1 MPRLP
6 TVLFLLSLMTWTATA
21 GALTLTDEERRWLAA
36 HPDLRLGVDA
46 SWPPFEFRDDQGRYQ
61 GLAADYI
68 NVIRQRLAVKL
79 TPIEP
84 ISWTEV
90 LEQAKQ
96 GKLDVLPGIMSTP
109 ERQSYL
115 SFTRPYLDFPIV
127 ILAHVGGP
135 QPRKLEE
142 LYGLKIAVV
151 ENYAP
156 HELLRTHHPDLNLV
170 AMPNV
175 SSALQALATDE
186 VDAVVGDL
194 ASSVWSLRQLK
205 LDGLYVSGETPYRY
219 QLAMAVPPSNKILV
233 GILDKILAD
242 MSSSEISAIQEHW
255 IGNVLDHRTF
265 WSDLLVYGLPG
276 LLFLMIMLAVVIR
289 INRRLSS
296 EIARRVD
303 LEQELRSS
311 EYHYRGLVESLSAIA
326 WEARISDFTYSYV
339 SPHAEEL
346 LGYPLSH
353 WLIPGFWRN
362 IIHPADLTRTQTFCD
377 HEVLAGRDYS
387 VDYRVI
393 TADGRCLW
401 VRDIVSL
408 IEHGHEPVMRG
419 LMIDISDAKRTEEAL
434 SLSEQKFASVF
445 QQCPDI
451 LVIARLSDGCLLEV
465 NKAFEE
471 QIGLKAEAVVGQT
484 ATDLNIWGIPGVGPG
499 LLQRLQA
506 GSIRNLEMPF
516 RRNNGQVFTGLIS
529 AEPFDLDTTPA
540 LVVVVRDISQLKETQ
555 QQLQISE
562 EKFAKAFHAS
572 PDGLLLSRQSD
583 GLLLEVNEGF
593 SRITGFNSAM
603 SVDRSA
609 LELGIWVNLN
619 ERKQMLDLLHRD
631 GFVRDFSCHIRRSDG
646 QIRLCEVSSRPL
658 PIGDEDCMLTIAR
671 DITERHLMQEKLQQ
685 AATVF
690 ESTAEGVLITDTQQH
705 ISAVNRAFTEITG
718 YSESEAL
725 GHTPRLLASGLHD
738 SAFYAA
744 MWHQLTDEGHWQG
757 EISNRRKNGELYPS
771 WLTISAVRNRE
782 KFITHFVA
790 VFADIS
796 SLKHAQAKLDYQAH
810 HDPLTGLPNRTLF
823 ESRLLTALNTQ
834 QENGGQ
840 GAVLFLDLDRFKH
853 INDSLGHPVGD
864 LLLKGIAVRLKEQ
877 LRDIDTVARLG
888 GDEFIILLPGLQQS
902 SDADNIATKLLNC
915 FAAPFQ
921 AGEHEFFISASIG
934 TSLYPKDGCDVATLV
949 KNADAAMYRSKAK
962 GRNRV
967 ESYTRDLTAQAS
979 ERVALEHEL
988 RRALERNELFL
999 YYQPKIS
1006 LADHRLVGAEALI
1019 RWHHPTFGAVPPE
1032 HFIPLAEENGMILQI
1047 GDWVLETAC
1056 RQMFEWNQ
1064 VYECLGPL
1072 SVNLAGAQLRQPNLL
1087 GRIEQLL
1094 KDNGLAPGLLQLEIT
1109 ENFIMSQAEE
1119 ALTVLHQLK
1128 HLGVQ
1133 LAIDDFGTGYSSLSY
1148 LKRLPLDILKIDQS
1162 FVRGLPDDPHDAA
1175 IVRAIIALGRSMQ
1188 FTVIAEGVETL
1199 AQQQFLAEE
1208 GCEQIQGYIVSLPL
1222 SSDEF
1227 AATFLRIAVSD
1238 FSDSTA
1244 EKPSL

>member
-1 MPRLP
+1 IQQ
-6 TVLFLLSLMTWTATA
+6 
-21 GALTLTDEERRWLAA
+21 RW
-36 HPDLRLGVDA
+36 
-46 SWPPFEFRDDQGRYQ
+46 
-61 GLAADYI
+61 
-68 NVIRQRLAVKL
+68 
-79 TPIEP
+79 
-84 ISWTEV
+84 
-90 LEQAKQ
+90 
-96 GKLDVLPGIMSTP
+96 
-109 ERQSYL
+109 
-115 SFTRPYLDFPIV
+115 
-127 ILAHVGGP
+127 VG
-135 QPRKLEE
+135 
-142 LYGLKIAVV
+142 
-151 ENYAP
+151 
-156 HELLRTHHPDLNLV
+156 
-170 AMPNV
+170 
-175 SSALQALATDE
+175 S
-186 VDAVVGDL
+186 
-194 ASSVWSLRQLK
+194 
-205 LDGLYVSGETPYRY
+205 
-219 QLAMAVPPSNKILV
+219 
-233 GILDKILAD
+233 
-242 MSSSEISAIQEHW
+242 
-255 IGNVLDHRTF
+255 VLDHRMF
-265 WSDLLVYGLPG
+265 WLDVLVYGLPG
-276 LLFLMIMLAVVIR
+276 LLLLITVLAVVIR

-296 EIARRVD
+296 EISRRVA

-311 EYHYRGLVESLSAIA
+311 EYHYRSLVESLSAIA
-326 WEARISDFTYSYV
+326 WEASVSDFTYSYV
-339 SPHAEEL
+339 SPHAEPL
-346 LGYPLSH
+346 LGYPLAH

-362 IIHPADLTRTQTFCD
+362 IIHPADLTRAQAFCE
-377 HEVLAGRDYS
+377 HELEAGRDHS
-387 VDYRVI
+387 LDYRVI

-419 LMIDISDAKRTEEAL
+419 LMIDISEAKHTEEAL
-434 SLSEQKFASVF
+434 RLSEQKFASVF

-471 QIGLKAEAVVGQT
+471 QIGLSAAQVIGQT
-484 ATDLNIWGIPGVGPG
+484 ATHLNIWGIPGVGPS

-516 RRNNGQVFTGLIS
+516 RRHTGQLFTGLIS

-555 QQLQISE
+555 QQLQTSE

-572 PDGLLLSRQSD
+572 PDGLLLSRQRD

-593 SRITGFNSAM
+593 SRLTGFNSAM
-603 SVDRSA
+603 SLDRST
-609 LELGIWVNLN
+609 LDLGIWVNLN
-619 ERKQMLDLLHRD
+619 ERKQLLALLQRD
-631 GFVRDFSCHIRRSDG
+631 GFVRDFTCHIRRSDG
-646 QIRLCEVSSRPL
+646 QIRLCELSSRPL
-658 PIGDEDCMLTIAR
+658 PIGEDDCMLTIAR
-671 DITERHLMQEKLQQ
+671 DITDRHLMQEKLQQ

-690 ESTAEGVLITDTQQH
+690 ESTAEGVMITDTQQR
-705 ISAVNRAFTEITG
+705 ISAVNRAFSEITG

-744 MWHQLTDEGHWQG
+744 MWHQLTQEGHWQG
-757 EISNRRKNGELYPS
+757 EISNRRKNGELYPN
-771 WLTISAVRNRE
+771 WLTINAVRNRE
-782 KFITHFVA
+782 HQTTHFVA

-796 SLKHAQAKLDYQAH
+796 SLKHAQARLDYQAH

-823 ESRLLTALNTQ
+823 ESRLLAALNSQ
-834 QENGGQ
+834 QDNGGQ

-888 GDEFIILLPGLQQS
+888 GDEFIILLPGLHQA
-902 SDADNIATKLLNC
+902 SDADYIAGKLLNC
-915 FAAPFQ
+915 FNAPFQ

-934 TSLYPKDGCDVATLV
+934 TSLYPKDGCDVATLI

-967 ESYTRDLTAQAS
+967 ERYTRDLTSQAS

-988 RRALERNELFL
+988 RRAIERNELAL
-999 YYQPKIS
+999 YFQPKIS
-1006 LADHRLVGAEALI
+1006 LDNHQLVGAEALI
-1019 RWHHPTFGAVPPE
+1019 RWRHPSFGEVPPE
-1032 HFIPLAEENGMILQI
+1032 HFIPLAEENGMILPI
-1047 GDWVLETAC
+1047 GDWVLEQAC
-1056 RQMFEWNQ
+1056 QHLHHWNQ
-1064 VYECLGPL
+1064 HYESFGPL

-1094 KDNGLAPGLLQLEIT
+1094 HDYNLQPGLLQLEIT

-1119 ALTVLHQLK
+1119 ALEVLHQLK

-1148 LKRLPLDILKIDQS
+1148 LKRLPLDFLKIDQS
-1162 FVRGLPDDPHDAA
+1162 FVRGLPNDPHDVA

-1188 FTVIAEGVETL
+1188 FTVIAEGVENQE
-1199 AQQQFLAEE
+1199 QQTFLALE

-1222 SSDEF
+1222 EAEEF
-1227 AATFLRIAVSD
+1227 CARFLQIRVSD

>member
-1 MPRLP
+1 MPRL
-6 TVLFLLSLMTWTATA
+6 TAALLLSLMTWTATA
-21 GALTLTDEERRWLAA
+21 AALTLSDEELRWLKD

-61 GLAADYI
+61 GLAADYVEI
-68 NVIRQRLAVKL
+68 IRERLAVTL

-84 ISWTEV
+84 VSWTAV
-90 LEQAKQ
+90 LEQVAQ
-96 GKLDVLPGIMSTP
+96 GKIDLLPGIMSTP
-109 ERQSYL
+109 ERQNYL
-115 SFTRPYLDFPIV
+115 AFTRPYLDFPIV
-127 ILAHVGGP
+127 ILAHHGGA
-135 QPRKLEE
+135 QPHNLQD

-151 ENYAP
+151 QNYAP
-156 HELLRTHHPDLNLV
+156 HELLRNHHPDLNLV
-170 AMPNV
+170 ALPNV

-205 LDGLYVSGETPYRY
+205 LEGLYVSGETPYRY
-219 QLAMAVPPSNKILV
+219 QLAMAVPRENKILV
-233 GILDKILAD
+233 GILDKVMAD
-242 MSSSEISAIQEHW
+242 MTPAEISEIQEKW
-255 IGNVLDHRTF
+255 VGNVRDYRQF
-265 WSDLLVYGLPG
+265 WSDLVTYGLPT
-276 LLFLMIMLAVVIR
+276 LLLLVGILAVVIR

-326 WEARISDFTYSYV
+326 WEAKVSDFTYSYV

-346 LGYPLSH
+346 LGYPLAH

-362 IIHPADLTRTQTFCD
+362 IIHPADLIRAQAYCEG
-377 HEVLAGRDYS
+377 EVLAGRDHCI
-387 VDYRVI
+387 DYRVI

-408 IEHGHEPVMRG
+408 IEHGHEPVLRG
-419 LMIDISDAKRTEEAL
+419 LMIDISEAKRTEEAL
-434 SLSEQKFASVF
+434 RLSEQKFASVF
-445 QQCPDI
+445 RQCPDI
-451 LVIARLSDGCLLEV
+451 LVIARLEDGCLLEV
-465 NKAFEE
+465 NTAFEE
-471 QIGLKAEAVVGQT
+471 QIGLSAEEVMGKT
-484 ATDLNIWGIPGVGPG
+484 ATELNIWGIQDVGPG
-499 LLQRLQA
+499 LLQRLQ
-506 GSIRNLEMPF
+506 GKSIRNLEMPF
-516 RRNNGQVFTGLIS
+516 RRSNGQVFTGLIS

-583 GLLLEVNEGF
+583 GLLIEVNEGF
-593 SRITGFNSAM
+593 SRLTGFNSAL
-603 SVDRSA
+603 SVDRST
-609 LELGIWVNLN
+609 LDLGIWVNLN
-619 ERKQMLDLLHRD
+619 ERKQMLDLLQRD
-631 GFVRDFSCHIRRSDG
+631 GFVKDFSCHIRRNDG

-658 PIGDEDCMLTIAR
+658 PIGNENCMLTIAR

-718 YSESEAL
+718 YSETEAL

-744 MWHQLTDEGHWQG
+744 MWHQLTAEGHWQG

-771 WLTISAVRNRE
+771 WLTISAVRNRNQQ
-782 KFITHFVA
+782 ITHFVA

-796 SLKHAQAKLDYQAH
+796 SLKHAQARLDYQAH

-823 ESRLLTALNTQ
+823 ESRLSAALNSQ

-864 LLLKGIAVRLKEQ
+864 LLLKGIAVRLREQ

-888 GDEFIILLPGLQQS
+888 GDEFIILLPGLQQP
-902 SDADNIATKLLNC
+902 SDAEHIAQKLLNC
-915 FAAPFQ
+915 FTAPFQ

-934 TSLYPKDGCDVATLV
+934 TSLYPQDGSDVATLV

-988 RRALERNELFL
+988 RRAIERNELSLSF
-999 YYQPKIS
+999 QPKIS
-1006 LADHRLVGAEALI
+1006 LADNRLVGAEALI
-1019 RWHHPTFGAVPPE
+1019 RWYHPTFGDVPPE

-1047 GDWVLETAC
+1047 GDWVLENAC
-1056 RQMFEWNQ
+1056 RQLCEWNRT
-1064 VYECLGPL
+1064 YDSLGPL

-1094 KDNGLAPGLLQLEIT
+1094 RENHLQPGLLQLEIT

-1119 ALTVLHQLK
+1119 ALMVLHQLK
-1128 HLGVQ
+1128 KLGVQ

-1188 FTVIAEGVETL
+1188 FAIIAEGVETL

-1222 SSDEF
+1222 CADEF
-1227 AATFLRIAVSD
+1227 AATFLRVTVSD
-1238 FSDSTA
+1238 YSDSTA

>member
-1 MPRLP
+1 MPRLSAM
-6 TVLFLLSLMTWTATA
+6 LLLSLLTWTAIA
-21 GALTLTDEERRWLAA
+21 DALTLTDEERSWLAA
-36 HPDLRLGVDA
+36 HPELRLGVDA
-46 SWPPFEFRDDQGRYQ
+46 SWPPFEYRDEEGRYQ
-61 GLAADYI
+61 GLAADYVNLI
-68 NVIRQRLAVKL
+68 EDRLSIKL
-79 TPIEP
+79 KPVEP
-84 ISWTEV
+84 ASWTEV
-90 LEQAKQ
+90 LEDAKKGQ
-96 GKLDVLPGIMSTP
+96 LDLLPGIMSTP
-109 ERQSYL
+109 ERQRYL

-127 ILAHVGGP
+127 ILAHEGGAK
-135 QPRKLEE
+135 PRNLKE

-170 AMPNV
+170 ALPNV

-219 QLAMAVPPSNKILV
+219 QLAMGIPRDNKILV
-233 GILDKILAD
+233 SILDKVIAD
-242 MSSSEISAIQEHW
+242 FTPEEISAIQEHW
-255 IGNVLDHRTF
+255 VGSVLDQRPF
-265 WSDLLVYGLPG
+265 WSDVLIYGLPG
-276 LLFLMIMLAVVIR
+276 LLLLVTVLAVVIR

-296 EIARRVD
+296 EISRRVA

-339 SPHAEEL
+339 SPHAEAL

-353 WLIPGFWRN
+353 WLVPGFWRN
-362 IIHPADLTRTQTFCD
+362 IIHPADLTRAQAFCD
-377 HEVLAGRDYS
+377 HEVLAGRDHS
-387 VDYRVI
+387 LDYRVI

-408 IEHGHEPVMRG
+408 IEHGHEPIMRG
-419 LMIDISDAKRTEEAL
+419 LMIDISEAKRTEEAL
-434 SLSEQKFASVF
+434 RLSEQKFASVF

-465 NKAFEE
+465 NNAFEE
-471 QIGLKAEAVVGQT
+471 QIGLSAEEVIGQT
-484 ATDLNIWGIPGVGPG
+484 ATRLNIWGINGVGPS
-499 LLQRLQA
+499 LLQRLQG

-516 RRNNGQVFTGLIS
+516 RRHNGQLFTGLIS

-540 LVVVVRDISQLKETQ
+540 IVVVVRDITQLKETQ
-555 QQLQISE
+555 QQLQTSE

-572 PDGLLLSRQSD
+572 PDGLLLTRQRD
-583 GLLLEVNEGF
+583 GLLIEANEGF
-593 SRITGFNSAM
+593 SRITGFNNAM
-603 SVDRSA
+603 SVDRST
-609 LELGIWVNLN
+609 LDLGIWVNLN
-619 ERKQMLDLLHRD
+619 ERKQMLDLLQRD

-646 QIRLCEVSSRPL
+646 QIRLCELSSRPL

-671 DITERHLMQEKLQQ
+671 DITERQLMQETLQQ

-690 ESTAEGVLITDTQQH
+690 ESTAEGVLITDTRQH
-705 ISAVNRAFTEITG
+705 ISAVNRAFSEITG
-718 YSESEAL
+718 YSENEAL

-744 MWHQLTDEGHWQG
+744 MWHQLTLEGHWQG
-757 EISNRRKNGELYPS
+757 EISNRRKNGEIYPS
-771 WLTISAVRNRE
+771 WLTINAVRNKDR
-782 KFITHFVA
+782 FITHFVA

-796 SLKHAQAKLDYQAH
+796 SLKHAQARLDYQAH

-823 ESRLLTALNTQ
+823 ESRLLTALNNQ

-888 GDEFIILLPGLQQS
+888 GDEFIILLPGLQQA
-902 SDADNIATKLLNC
+902 SDADHIATKLLNC
-915 FAAPFQ
+915 FNAPFQ

-934 TSLYPKDGCDVATLV
+934 SSLYPKDGCDVATLV

-967 ESYTRDLTAQAS
+967 ERYTRDLTAQAS

-988 RRALERNELFL
+988 RRAIERNELSL

-1006 LADHRLVGAEALI
+1006 LSNQQLVGAEALI
-1019 RWHHPTFGAVPPE
+1019 RWRHPTFGVVPPE
-1032 HFIPLAEENGMILQI
+1032 HFIPLAEENGMILLI
-1047 GDWVLETAC
+1047 GDWVLEQAC
-1056 RQMFEWNQ
+1056 RQVSAWNLSH
-1064 VYECLGPL
+1064 ESFGSL

-1094 KDNGLAPGLLQLEIT
+1094 KDHHLKPGVLQLEIT

-1119 ALTVLHQLK
+1119 ALEVLHQLK

-1148 LKRLPLDILKIDQS
+1148 LKRLPLDFLKIDQS

-1188 FTVIAEGVETL
+1188 FTVIAEGVESLEQQAFL
-1199 AQQQFLAEE
+1199 AQE

-1222 SSDEF
+1222 CADEF
-1227 AATFLRIAVSD
+1227 CATFLRPRVSN

>member
-1 MPRLP
+1 MPRL
-6 TVLFLLSLMTWTATA
+6 TAALLLSLMTWTATA
-21 GALTLTDEERRWLAA
+21 GALTLTDDELRWLKD
-36 HPDLRLGVDA
+36 HPDLRLGIDA

-68 NVIRQRLAVKL
+68 EIIRERLAVRL

-84 ISWTEV
+84 ASWTAV
-90 LEQAKQ
+90 LEQVAQ
-96 GKLDVLPGIMSTP
+96 GKIDLLPGIMSTP
-109 ERQSYL
+109 ERQNYL
-115 SFTRPYLDFPIV
+115 AFTRPYLDFPIV
-127 ILAHVGGP
+127 ILAHHGGA
-135 QPRKLEE
+135 QPHNLTE

-156 HELLRTHHPDLNLV
+156 HELLRSHHPDLNLV
-170 AMPNV
+170 ALPNI

-194 ASSVWSLRQLK
+194 ASSVWNLRQLK
-205 LDGLYVSGETPYRY
+205 LEGLYVSGETPYRY
-219 QLAMAVPPSNKILV
+219 QLAMAVPRDNKILV
-233 GILDKILAD
+233 GILDKVIAD
-242 MSSSEISAIQEHW
+242 MSPAEVAEIQQKW
-255 IGNVLDHRTF
+255 VGNVHDYRQL
-265 WSDLLVYGLPG
+265 WSDLLFYGLPA
-276 LLFLMIMLAVVIR
+276 LLLLVGILAAVIR

-296 EIARRVD
+296 EIARRVE

-326 WEARISDFTYSYV
+326 WEARVSDFTYSYV
-339 SPHAEEL
+339 SPHAEDL

-353 WLIPGFWRN
+353 WLVPGFWRN
-362 IIHPADLTRTQTFCD
+362 IIHPADLIRAQSYCD
-377 HEVLAGRDYS
+377 HEVLAGRDHCI
-387 VDYRVI
+387 DYRVI

-408 IEHGHEPVMRG
+408 IEHGHEPLMRG
-419 LMIDISDAKRTEEAL
+419 LMIDISEAKRTEEAL
-434 SLSEQKFASVF
+434 RLSEQKFGSVF
-445 QQCPDI
+445 RQCPDI
-451 LVIARLSDGCLLEV
+451 LVIARLLDGCLLEV

-471 QIGLKAEAVVGQT
+471 QIGLSAAQVVGRN
-484 ATDLNIWGIPGVGPG
+484 ATELNIWGIQGVGPS

-516 RRNNGQVFTGLIS
+516 RRSNGQVFTGLIS

-555 QQLQISE
+555 QQLQTSE

-583 GLLLEVNEGF
+583 GLLIEVNEGF
-593 SRITGFNSAM
+593 SRITGFNSAL
-603 SVDRSA
+603 SVDRST
-609 LELGIWVNLN
+609 LDLGIWVNLN
-619 ERKQMLDLLHRD
+619 ERKQMLDLLQRD
-631 GFVRDFSCHIRRSDG
+631 GFVRDFSCHIRRNDG

-718 YSESEAL
+718 YSETEAL

-744 MWHQLTDEGHWQG
+744 MWHQLTAEGHWQG

-771 WLTISAVRNRE
+771 WLTISAVRNRDRQ
-782 KFITHFVA
+782 ITHFVA

-796 SLKHAQAKLDYQAH
+796 SLKHAQARLDYQAH

-823 ESRLLTALNTQ
+823 ESRLLAALNSQ

-864 LLLKGIAVRLKEQ
+864 LLLKGIAVRLREQ

-888 GDEFIILLPGLQQS
+888 GDEFIILLPGLQQP
-902 SDADNIATKLLNC
+902 SDAEHIAQKLLNG
-915 FAAPFQ
+915 FTAPFQ

-934 TSLYPKDGCDVATLV
+934 TSLYPQDGCDVATLV

-988 RRALERNELFL
+988 RRAIERNELSLSF
-999 YYQPKIS
+999 QPKIS
-1006 LADHRLVGAEALI
+1006 LIDNRLVGAEALI
-1019 RWHHPTFGAVPPE
+1019 RWTHPTFGDVPPE

-1047 GDWVLETAC
+1047 GDWVLENAC
-1056 RQMFEWNQ
+1056 RQLCEWNST
-1064 VYECLGPL
+1064 YESLGPL

-1094 KDNGLAPGLLQLEIT
+1094 REHQLKPDLLQLEIT

-1119 ALTVLHQLK
+1119 ALTVLYQLK
-1128 HLGVQ
+1128 KLGVQ

-1188 FTVIAEGVETL
+1188 FTIIAEGVETL
-1199 AQQQFLAEE
+1199 AQQQFLAQE

-1222 SSDEF
+1222 CADEF
-1227 AATFLRIAVSD
+1227 AATFLRVAVSD

>member
-1 MPRLP
+1 MPRL
-6 TVLFLLSLMTWTATA
+6 TALFLLSLMTWTATA
-21 GALTLTDEERRWLAA
+21 GALTLTDEELRWLKS

-46 SWPPFEFRDDQGRYQ
+46 SWPPFEFRDDKGRYQ

-68 NVIRQRLAVKL
+68 DVIRGRLAIKF
-79 TPIEP
+79 TPVEP
-84 ISWTEV
+84 ANWTEV
-90 LEQAKQ
+90 LEQVAQ
-96 GKLDVLPGIMSTP
+96 GKIDLLPGIMSTP
-109 ERQSYL
+109 ERQNYL
-115 SFTRPYLDFPIV
+115 AFTRPYLDFPIV
-127 ILAHVGGP
+127 ILAHQNGARP
-135 QPRKLEE
+135 HNIEE

-156 HELLRTHHPDLNLV
+156 HELLRTRHPDLNLV
-170 AMPNV
+170 ALPSV
-175 SSALQALATDE
+175 SSALQALANNE
-186 VDAVVGDL
+186 VDAMVGDL

-205 LDGLYVSGETPYRY
+205 LDGLYVSGQTPYRY
-219 QLAMAVPPSNKILV
+219 QLAMAVPRDNKMLV
-233 GILDKILAD
+233 GILDKVLAD
-242 MSSSEISAIQEHW
+242 MTPAQINEIQDKW
-255 IGNVLDHRTF
+255 VGDVRDYRQL
-265 WSDLLVYGLPG
+265 WSDLLFYGVPG
-276 LLFLMIMLAVVIR
+276 LALLVGILVVVIR

-326 WEARISDFTYSYV
+326 WEAKVSDYTYSYV

-346 LGYPLSH
+346 LGYPLAH

-362 IIHPADLTRTQTFCD
+362 IIHPADLIRTETYCD
-377 HEVLAGRDYS
+377 QEISAGRDHC

-401 VRDIVSL
+401 VRDLVSL
-408 IEHGHEPVMRG
+408 IEHGHEPVLRG
-419 LMIDISDAKRTEEAL
+419 LMIDISETKRTEEAL
-434 SLSEQKFASVF
+434 RLSEQKFASVF
-445 QQCPDI
+445 RQCPDI
-451 LVIARLSDGCLLEV
+451 LVIARLLDGCLLEV
-465 NKAFEE
+465 NTAFEE
-471 QIGLKAEAVVGQT
+471 QIGLSAAQVRGKT
-484 ATDLNIWGIPGVGPG
+484 ATELNIWGIQDAGPE

-516 RRNNGQVFTGLIS
+516 RRNNGQMFTGLIS

-555 QQLQISE
+555 QQLQTSE

-572 PDGLLLSRQSD
+572 PDGLLISRQSD
-583 GLLLEVNEGF
+583 GLLIEVNEGF
-593 SRITGFNSAM
+593 SRLTGFNSAL

-609 LELGIWVNLN
+609 LELGLWVNLN
-619 ERKQMLDLLHRD
+619 ERRQMLELLQRD
-631 GFVRDFSCHIRRSDG
+631 GFVKDFRCHIRRNDG

-658 PIGDEDCMLTIAR
+658 PIGNEDCMLTIAR
-671 DITERHLMQEKLQQ
+671 DITERYLMQEKLQQ

-718 YSESEAL
+718 YSETEAL

-771 WLTISAVRNRE
+771 WLTISAVRNRDRQT
-782 KFITHFVA
+782 THFVA

-796 SLKHAQAKLDYQAH
+796 SLKHAQARLDYQAH

-823 ESRLLTALNTQ
+823 ESRLLTALNSQ

-864 LLLKGIAVRLKEQ
+864 LLLKGIAVRLREQ

-888 GDEFIILLPGLQQS
+888 GDEFIILLPGLQQP
-902 SDADNIATKLLNC
+902 SDAEHIAQKLLNC

-934 TSLYPKDGCDVATLV
+934 TSLYPKDGCDVATLI

-967 ESYTRDLTAQAS
+967 ESYTCDLTAQAS

-988 RRALERNELFL
+988 RRAIERNELSLAF
-999 YYQPKIS
+999 QPKIS
-1006 LADHRLVGAEALI
+1006 LDDNRLVGAEALI
-1019 RWHHPTFGAVPPE
+1019 RWTHPTFGDVPPE

-1047 GDWVLETAC
+1047 GDWVLENAC
-1056 RQMFEWNQ
+1056 RQLCEWNNT
-1064 VYECLGPL
+1064 YASLGPL

-1087 GRIEQLL
+1087 VRIEQLL
-1094 KDNGLAPGLLQLEIT
+1094 RENQLRPGLLQLEIT
-1109 ENFIMSQAEE
+1109 ENFIMSQTEE

-1128 HLGVQ
+1128 KLGVQ

-1188 FTVIAEGVETL
+1188 FTIIAEGVETL

-1208 GCEQIQGYIVSLPL
+1208 GCEQIQGFIVSLPL
-1222 SSDEF
+1222 CADEF
-1227 AATFLRIAVSD
+1227 AATFLRVTVSD

>member
-1 MPRLP
+1 MPRL
-6 TVLFLLSLMTWTATA
+6 TAALLLSLMTWTATA
-21 GALTLTDEERRWLAA
+21 GALTLTDEELRWLKD

-61 GLAADYI
+61 GLAADYVEI
-68 NVIRQRLAVKL
+68 IRERLAIKL

-84 ISWTEV
+84 ASWTAV
-90 LEQAKQ
+90 LEQVVQ
-96 GKLDVLPGIMSTP
+96 GKIDLLPGIMSTP
-109 ERQSYL
+109 ERQNYL
-115 SFTRPYLDFPIV
+115 AFTRPYLDFPIV
-127 ILAHVGGP
+127 ILAHRGGA
-135 QPRKLEE
+135 QPHNLKE

-156 HELLRTHHPDLNLV
+156 HELLRNHHPDLNLV
-170 AMPNV
+170 ALPNV

-205 LDGLYVSGETPYRY
+205 LEGLYVSGETPYRY
-219 QLAMAVPPSNKILV
+219 QLAMAVPRDNKILV
-233 GILDKILAD
+233 GILDKVMAD
-242 MSSSEISAIQEHW
+242 MSPAEVAEIQQKW
-255 IGNVLDHRTF
+255 VGNVHDYRQL
-265 WSDLLVYGLPG
+265 WSDLLLYGLPA
-276 LLFLMIMLAVVIR
+276 LLLLVGILAVVIR

-296 EIARRVD
+296 EIARRVE

-326 WEARISDFTYSYV
+326 WEARVSDFTYSYV
-339 SPHAEEL
+339 SPHAEDL

-362 IIHPADLTRTQTFCD
+362 IIHPADLIRAQTYCD
-377 HEVLAGRDYS
+377 HEVLAGRDHCI
-387 VDYRVI
+387 DYRVI

-419 LMIDISDAKRTEEAL
+419 LMIDISEAKRTEEAL
-434 SLSEQKFASVF
+434 RLSEQKFASVF
-445 QQCPDI
+445 RQCPDI
-451 LVIARLSDGCLLEV
+451 LVIARLLDGCLLEV

-471 QIGLKAEAVVGQT
+471 QVGLSAAEVVGRN
-484 ATDLNIWGIPGVGPG
+484 ATELNIWGIQGVGPA

-516 RRNNGQVFTGLIS
+516 RRSNGQVFTGLIS

-555 QQLQISE
+555 QQLQTSE

-583 GLLLEVNEGF
+583 GLLIEVNEGF
-593 SRITGFNSAM
+593 SRITGFNSAL
-603 SVDRSA
+603 SVDRST
-609 LELGIWVNLN
+609 LDLGIWVNLN
-619 ERKQMLDLLHRD
+619 ERKQMLDLLKRD
-631 GFVRDFSCHIRRSDG
+631 GFVRDFSCHIRRNDG
-646 QIRLCEVSSRPL
+646 QVRLCEVSSRPL
-658 PIGDEDCMLTIAR
+658 PIGNEDCMLTIAR

-718 YSESEAL
+718 YSETEAL

-744 MWHQLTDEGHWQG
+744 MWHQLTAEGHWQG

-771 WLTISAVRNRE
+771 WLTISAVRNRDRQ
-782 KFITHFVA
+782 ITHFVA

-796 SLKHAQAKLDYQAH
+796 SLKHAQARLDYQAH

-823 ESRLLTALNTQ
+823 ESRLLAALNGQ

-864 LLLKGIAVRLKEQ
+864 LLLKGIAVRLREQ

-888 GDEFIILLPGLQQS
+888 GDEFIILLPGLQQP
-902 SDADNIATKLLNC
+902 SDAEHIAQKLLNC
-915 FAAPFQ
+915 FGAPFQ

-934 TSLYPKDGCDVATLV
+934 TSLYPQDGCDVATLV

-988 RRALERNELFL
+988 RRAIERNELSLSF
-999 YYQPKIS
+999 QPKIS
-1006 LADHRLVGAEALI
+1006 LIDNQLVGAEALI
-1019 RWHHPTFGAVPPE
+1019 RWTHPTFGDVPPE

-1047 GDWVLETAC
+1047 GDWVLERAC
-1056 RQMFEWNQ
+1056 RQLCEWNDA
-1064 VYECLGPL
+1064 YDSLGPL

-1094 KDNGLAPGLLQLEIT
+1094 RENQLEPGLLQLEIT

-1128 HLGVQ
+1128 KLGVQ

-1199 AQQQFLAEE
+1199 AQQQFLTEE

-1222 SSDEF
+1222 CADEF
-1227 AATFLRIAVSD
+1227 AATFLHMTVSD

>member
-1 MPRLP
+1 M
-6 TVLFLLSLMTWTATA
+6 LLLALLTWTATA
-21 GALTLTDEERRWLAA
+21 GALTLTDEERSWLKS
-36 HPDLRLGVDA
+36 HPELRLGVDA
-46 SWPPFEFRDDQGRYQ
+46 SWPPFEYRDEEGRYQ

-68 NVIRQRLAVKL
+68 QLIQERLSISLKPV
-79 TPIEP
+79 EP
-84 ISWTEV
+84 ASWTAV
-90 LEQAKQ
+90 LEDARQ
-96 GKLDVLPGIMSTP
+96 GKLDLLPGIMSTP
-109 ERQSYL
+109 ERQSYMA
-115 SFTRPYLDFPIV
+115 FTRPYLDFPIV
-127 ILAHVGGP
+127 ILAHKGGA
-135 QPRKLEE
+135 QPRNLED
-142 LYGLKIAVV
+142 LYGLKVAVV

-156 HELLRTHHPDLNLV
+156 HELLRSHHPDLNLV
-170 AMPNV
+170 ALPNV
-175 SSALQALATDE
+175 SSTLQALATDK

-205 LDGLYVSGETPYRY
+205 LEGLYVSGETPYRY
-219 QLAMAVPPSNKILV
+219 QLAMAVPQENKTLV
-233 GILDKILAD
+233 GILDKVLAD
-242 MSSSEISAIQEHW
+242 LSPDEISTIQQRW
-255 IGNVLDHRTF
+255 VGSVLDHRTF
-265 WSDLLVYGLPG
+265 WRDVLVYGLPG
-276 LLFLMIMLAVVIR
+276 LLLLVTVLAVVIR

-296 EIARRVD
+296 EISRRVA

-311 EYHYRGLVESLSAIA
+311 EYHYRSLVESLSAIA
-326 WEARISDFTYSYV
+326 WEARVSDFTYSYV
-339 SPHAEEL
+339 SPHAEPL
-346 LGYPLSH
+346 LGYPLAH
-353 WLIPGFWRN
+353 WLVPGFWRN
-362 IIHPADLTRTQTFCD
+362 IIHPADLTRAQAFCD
-377 HEVLAGRDYS
+377 HELEAGRDHS
-387 VDYRVI
+387 LDYRVI
-393 TADGRCLW
+393 AADGRCLW

-419 LMIDISDAKRTEEAL
+419 LMIDISEAKHTEEAL
-434 SLSEQKFASVF
+434 RLSEQKFASVF
-445 QQCPDI
+445 QQCPDL

-471 QIGLKAEAVVGQT
+471 QIGLSAAQVIGQT
-484 ATDLNIWGIPGVGPG
+484 ATQLNIWGIPGVGPS

-516 RRNNGQVFTGLIS
+516 RRHNGQLFTGLIS

-540 LVVVVRDISQLKETQ
+540 LVVVVRDISPLKETQ
-555 QQLQISE
+555 QRLQTSE

-572 PDGLLLSRQSD
+572 PDGLLLSRQRD

-603 SVDRSA
+603 SLDRST
-609 LELGIWVNLN
+609 LDLGIWVNLN
-619 ERKQMLDLLHRD
+619 ERKQLLDLLQRD
-631 GFVRDFSCHIRRSDG
+631 GFVRDFTCHIRRSDG
-646 QIRLCEVSSRPL
+646 QVRLCEVSSRPL
-658 PIGDEDCMLTIAR
+658 PIGEDDCMLTIAR
-671 DITERHLMQEKLQQ
+671 DITDRHLMQEKLQQ

-690 ESTAEGVLITDTQQH
+690 ESTAEGVMITDTQQR
-705 ISAVNRAFTEITG
+705 ISAVNRAFSEITG

-744 MWHQLTDEGHWQG
+744 MWHQLTLEGHWQG
-757 EISNRRKNGELYPS
+757 EISNRRKNGELYPN
-771 WLTISAVRNRE
+771 WLTINAVRNQE
-782 KFITHFVA
+782 HQTTHFVA

-796 SLKHAQAKLDYQAH
+796 SLKHAQARLDYQAH

-823 ESRLLTALNTQ
+823 ESRLLAALNSQ
-834 QENGGQ
+834 QDSGGQ

-888 GDEFIILLPGLQQS
+888 GDEFIILLPGLHQP
-902 SDADNIATKLLNC
+902 SDADHIASKLLNC
-915 FAAPFQ
+915 FNAPFQ

-934 TSLYPKDGCDVATLV
+934 TSLYPKDGCDVATLI

-967 ESYTRDLTAQAS
+967 ERYTRELTAQAS

-988 RRALERNELFL
+988 RRAIERNELTL
-999 YYQPKIS
+999 YFQPKIS
-1006 LADHRLVGAEALI
+1006 LGNHELVGAEALI
-1019 RWHHPTFGAVPPE
+1019 RWRNPSFGEVPPE
-1032 HFIPLAEENGMILQI
+1032 HFIPLAEENGLILPI
-1047 GDWVLETAC
+1047 GDWVLEQAC
-1056 RQMFEWNQ
+1056 LHLQHWNQ
-1064 VYECLGPL
+1064 HYESFGPL
-1072 SVNLAGAQLRQPNLL
+1072 SVNLAGAQLRQPDLL
-1087 GRIEQLL
+1087 NRIEQLL
-1094 KDNGLAPGLLQLEIT
+1094 RDHDLQPGLLQLEIT

-1119 ALTVLHQLK
+1119 ALEVLHQLK

-1148 LKRLPLDILKIDQS
+1148 LKRLPLDFLKIDQS
-1162 FVRGLPDDPHDAA
+1162 FVRGLPDDPHDVA

-1188 FTVIAEGVETL
+1188 FTVIAEGVENQE
-1199 AQQQFLAEE
+1199 QQAFLALE

-1222 SSDEF
+1222 EAEEF
-1227 AATFLRIAVSD
+1227 CARFLQIRVSG

>member
-1 MPRLP
+1 MPRL
-6 TVLFLLSLMTWTATA
+6 TAALLLSLMTWTATA
-21 GALTLTDEERRWLAA
+21 GALTLTDEELRWLKD

-61 GLAADYI
+61 GLAADYVEI
-68 NVIRQRLAVKL
+68 IRERLAIKL

-84 ISWTEV
+84 ASWTAV
-90 LEQAKQ
+90 LEQVVQ
-96 GKLDVLPGIMSTP
+96 GKIDLLPGIMSTP
-109 ERQSYL
+109 ERQNYL
-115 SFTRPYLDFPIV
+115 AFTRPYLDFPIV
-127 ILAHVGGP
+127 ILAHRGGA
-135 QPRKLEE
+135 QPHNLKE

-156 HELLRTHHPDLNLV
+156 HELLRNHHPDLNLV
-170 AMPNV
+170 ALPNV

-205 LDGLYVSGETPYRY
+205 LEGLYVSGETPYRY
-219 QLAMAVPPSNKILV
+219 QLAMAVPRDNKILV
-233 GILDKILAD
+233 GILDKVMAD
-242 MSSSEISAIQEHW
+242 MSPAEVAEIQQKW
-255 IGNVLDHRTF
+255 VGNVHDYRQL
-265 WSDLLVYGLPG
+265 WSDLLLYGLPA
-276 LLFLMIMLAVVIR
+276 LLLLVGILAVVIR

-296 EIARRVD
+296 EIARRVE

-326 WEARISDFTYSYV
+326 WEARVSDFTYSYV
-339 SPHAEEL
+339 SPHAEDL

-362 IIHPADLTRTQTFCD
+362 IIHPADLIRAQTYCD
-377 HEVLAGRDYS
+377 HEVLAGRDHCI
-387 VDYRVI
+387 DYRVI

-419 LMIDISDAKRTEEAL
+419 LMIDISEAKRTEEAL
-434 SLSEQKFASVF
+434 RLSEQKFASVF
-445 QQCPDI
+445 RQCPDI
-451 LVIARLSDGCLLEV
+451 LVIARLLDGCLLEV

-471 QIGLKAEAVVGQT
+471 QVGLSAAEVVGRN
-484 ATDLNIWGIPGVGPG
+484 ATELNIWGIQGVGPA

-516 RRNNGQVFTGLIS
+516 RRSNGQVFTGLIS

-555 QQLQISE
+555 QQLQTSE

-583 GLLLEVNEGF
+583 GLLIEVNEGF
-593 SRITGFNSAM
+593 SRITGFNSAL
-603 SVDRSA
+603 SVDRST
-609 LELGIWVNLN
+609 LDLGIWVNLN
-619 ERKQMLDLLHRD
+619 ERKQMLDLLKRD
-631 GFVRDFSCHIRRSDG
+631 GFVRDFSCHIRRNDG

-658 PIGDEDCMLTIAR
+658 PIGNEDCMLTIAR

-718 YSESEAL
+718 YSETEAL

-744 MWHQLTDEGHWQG
+744 MWHQLTAEGHWQG

-771 WLTISAVRNRE
+771 WLTISAVRNRDRQ
-782 KFITHFVA
+782 ITHFVA

-796 SLKHAQAKLDYQAH
+796 SLKHAQARLDYQAH

-823 ESRLLTALNTQ
+823 ESRLLAALNGQ

-864 LLLKGIAVRLKEQ
+864 LLLKGIAVRLREQ

-888 GDEFIILLPGLQQS
+888 GDEFIILLPGLQQP
-902 SDADNIATKLLNC
+902 SDAEHIAQKLLNC
-915 FAAPFQ
+915 FGAPFQ

-934 TSLYPKDGCDVATLV
+934 TSLYPQDGCDVATLV

-967 ESYTRDLTAQAS
+967 ESYTHDLTAQAS

-988 RRALERNELFL
+988 RRAIERNELSLSF
-999 YYQPKIS
+999 QPKIS
-1006 LADHRLVGAEALI
+1006 LIDNQLVGAEALI
-1019 RWHHPTFGAVPPE
+1019 RWTHPTFGDVPPE

-1047 GDWVLETAC
+1047 GDWVLERAC
-1056 RQMFEWNQ
+1056 RQLCEWNDA
-1064 VYECLGPL
+1064 YDSLGPL

-1094 KDNGLAPGLLQLEIT
+1094 RENQLEPGLLQLEIT

-1128 HLGVQ
+1128 KLGVQ

-1199 AQQQFLAEE
+1199 AQQQFLTEE

-1222 SSDEF
+1222 CADEF
-1227 AATFLRIAVSD
+1227 AATFLRMTVSD

>member
-1 MPRLP
+1 MPRL
-6 TVLFLLSLMTWTATA
+6 TAALLLSLMTWTATA
-21 GALTLTDEERRWLAA
+21 GALTLTDEELRWLKG

-61 GLAADYI
+61 GLAADYVEI
-68 NVIRQRLAVKL
+68 IRERLAIKL

-84 ISWTEV
+84 ASWTAV
-90 LEQAKQ
+90 LEQVVQ
-96 GKLDVLPGIMSTP
+96 GKIDLLPGIMSTP
-109 ERQSYL
+109 ERQNYL
-115 SFTRPYLDFPIV
+115 AFTRPYLDFPIV
-127 ILAHVGGP
+127 ILAHRGGA
-135 QPRKLEE
+135 QPHNLKE

-156 HELLRTHHPDLNLV
+156 HELLRNHHPDLNLV
-170 AMPNV
+170 ALPNV

-205 LDGLYVSGETPYRY
+205 LEGLYVSGETPYRY
-219 QLAMAVPPSNKILV
+219 QLAMAVPRDNKILV
-233 GILDKILAD
+233 SILDKVMAD
-242 MSSSEISAIQEHW
+242 MSPAEVDEIQQKW
-255 IGNVLDHRTF
+255 VGNVHDYRQL
-265 WSDLLVYGLPG
+265 WSDLLLYGLPA
-276 LLFLMIMLAVVIR
+276 LLLLVGILAVVIR

-296 EIARRVD
+296 EIARRVE

-326 WEARISDFTYSYV
+326 WEARVSDFTYSYV
-339 SPHAEEL
+339 SPHAEDL

-362 IIHPADLTRTQTFCD
+362 IIHPADLIRAQTYCD
-377 HEVLAGRDYS
+377 HEVLAGRDHCI
-387 VDYRVI
+387 DYRVI

-419 LMIDISDAKRTEEAL
+419 LMIDISEAKRTEEAL
-434 SLSEQKFASVF
+434 RLSEQKFASVF
-445 QQCPDI
+445 RQCPDI
-451 LVIARLSDGCLLEV
+451 LVIARLLDGCLLEV

-471 QIGLKAEAVVGQT
+471 QIGLSAAEVVGHN
-484 ATDLNIWGIPGVGPG
+484 ATELDIWGIQGVGPG

-516 RRNNGQVFTGLIS
+516 RRSNGQVFTGLIS

-555 QQLQISE
+555 QQLQTSE

-583 GLLLEVNEGF
+583 GLLIEVNEGF
-593 SRITGFNSAM
+593 SRITGFNSAL
-603 SVDRSA
+603 SVDRST
-609 LELGIWVNLN
+609 LDLGIWVNLN
-619 ERKQMLDLLHRD
+619 ERKQMLDLLKRD
-631 GFVRDFSCHIRRSDG
+631 GFVRDFSCHIRRNDG

-658 PIGDEDCMLTIAR
+658 PIGNEDCMLTIAR

-718 YSESEAL
+718 YSETEAL

-744 MWHQLTDEGHWQG
+744 MWHQLTAEGHWQG

-771 WLTISAVRNRE
+771 WLTISAVRNRDRQ
-782 KFITHFVA
+782 ITHFVA

-796 SLKHAQAKLDYQAH
+796 SLKHAQARLDYQAH

-823 ESRLLTALNTQ
+823 ESRLLAALNGQ

-864 LLLKGIAVRLKEQ
+864 LLLKGIAVRLREQ

-888 GDEFIILLPGLQQS
+888 GDEFIILLPGLQQP
-902 SDADNIATKLLNC
+902 SDAEHIAQKLLNC

-934 TSLYPKDGCDVATLV
+934 TSLYPQDGCDVATLV

-988 RRALERNELFL
+988 RRAIERNELSLSF
-999 YYQPKIS
+999 QPKIS
-1006 LADHRLVGAEALI
+1006 LVDNQLVGAEALI
-1019 RWHHPTFGAVPPE
+1019 RWTHPTFGDVPPE
-1032 HFIPLAEENGMILQI
+1032 RFIPLAEENGMILQI
-1047 GDWVLETAC
+1047 GDWVLERAC
-1056 RQMFEWNQ
+1056 RQLCEWNDT
-1064 VYECLGPL
+1064 YDSLGPL

-1094 KDNGLAPGLLQLEIT
+1094 REHQLEPGLLQLEIT

-1128 HLGVQ
+1128 KLGVQ

-1188 FTVIAEGVETL
+1188 FTIIAEGVETL
-1199 AQQQFLAEE
+1199 AQQQFLTEE

-1222 SSDEF
+1222 CADEF
-1227 AATFLRIAVSD
+1227 AATFLRMTVSD